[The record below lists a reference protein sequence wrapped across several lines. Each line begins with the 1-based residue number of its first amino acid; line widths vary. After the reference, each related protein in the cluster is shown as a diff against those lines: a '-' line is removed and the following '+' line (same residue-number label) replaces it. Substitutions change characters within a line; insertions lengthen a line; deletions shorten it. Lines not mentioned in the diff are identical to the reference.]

1 MRTSA
6 KKRTQQ
12 KKRGSS
18 VRQPMASIRSSSRPC
33 LLDVERPGSSS
44 RRPEFSSS
52 KAGNYSRKRTCKR
65 RIWIKLCV
73 KKILSCKTF
82 SSWNKRV
89 VFHTKNAWKL
99 RTANKDKIR
108 KNSES
113 DVPAKTTA
121 ARRGSSRPAFSTS
134 VDQPPARG
142 DQSSSAGQPTIT
154 RGLRNELRTHKKNLE
169 HAAFFKKLL
178 EACCC
183 CCSLQIYLFNIS
195 LQQYYHRIFCKNKMY
210 VVRRLVKTLGNK
222 SAISSVLCPT
232 TSISSR
238 RRSSCPSFLMANDP
252 PPAADDCE
260 EPSSSRA
267 GNYCTRR

>member
-33 LLDVERPGSSS
+33 LLDVERPASSS

-154 RGLRNELRTHKKNLE
+154 RGLRNELRTHKKTLNTLLSSKSSWKLV
-169 HAAFFKKLL
+169 AAAAVYKFTCLILVYSSTTIEFSAKTK
-178 EACCC
+178 CTW
-183 CCSLQIYLFNIS
+183 
-195 LQQYYHRIFCKNKMY
+195 Y
-210 VVRRLVKTLGNK
+210 VG
-222 SAISSVLCPT
+222 
-232 TSISSR
+232 
-238 RRSSCPSFLMANDP
+238 
-252 PPAADDCE
+252 
-260 EPSSSRA
+260 
-267 GNYCTRR
+267 